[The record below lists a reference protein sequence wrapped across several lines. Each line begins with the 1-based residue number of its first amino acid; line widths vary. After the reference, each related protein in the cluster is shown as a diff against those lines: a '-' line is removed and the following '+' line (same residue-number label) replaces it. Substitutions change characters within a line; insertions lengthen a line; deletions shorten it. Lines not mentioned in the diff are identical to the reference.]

1 MKNLLS
7 NEGQGLLFRNA
18 RSYSYWLDQPVDDA
32 LLRQVYDLTKMGP
45 TSANM
50 CPLRIIFV
58 QSREA
63 KERLKPAL
71 DAGNVQK
78 VMTAPVTAIIGMDI
92 HFYEKLPQLFPHAD
106 ARSWFKDL
114 PEHVLEYMA
123 LRNSS
128 LQGAYFVLA
137 ARSLGLDCGPMSG
150 FNNAKVDAEF
160 FAGTT
165 IKSNFLCALGYG
177 DASKL
182 HPRSPRLTF
191 EETCQL
197 I

>member
-1 MKNLLS
+1 MNNMLS
-7 NEGQGLLFRNA
+7 NEGQDLIFRNA
-18 RSYSYWLDQPVDDA
+18 RSYSYWLDRPVDDG

-58 QSREA
+58 KSREA
-63 KERLKPAL
+63 KEQLKPAL
-71 DAGNVQK
+71 DAGNVNK
-78 VMTAPVTAIIGMDI
+78 VMTAPVTAIFGMDI
-92 HFYEKLPQLFPHAD
+92 RFYEKLPRLFPHAD

-114 PEHVLEYMA
+114 PEPVLEYMA

-128 LQGAYFVLA
+128 LQGAYFMLA

-150 FNNAKVDAEF
+150 FNNAKVDGAF

-182 HPRSPRLTF
+182 YPRSPRLIF
-191 EETCQL
+191 EETCQ
-197 I
+197 II